1 MNDMFVITGILI
13 AISFA
18 IVFMLMLVEISTK
31 DRKTFV
37 DDEDEDDTSSI
48 VTQINVA
55 SARHFDR
62 RKKIC

>member
-1 MNDMFVITGILI
+1 MFVITGILI